1 MKVHTSLTDPP
12 TSPSSNKTA
21 SLGTFDDMA
30 ELPSNGNDAPTSTT
44 PSHSDGDTDVFQFLD
59 LPRELR
65 DAVYDLVCADDIAL
79 KPQREFQWDIDDY
92 MGIKST
98 IAALKPTTLVLSD
111 TPLYHREYPFL
122 FRIKNVQAA
131 QRCKI
136 VMLNRCNKDRC
147 VGEETDCVENHCILL
162 YELDRMVDTVE
173 ALAKQLPQSTPISVC
188 IGMWRDA
195 VAAVWPNCTHVNQG
209 MQEWM
214 DVLTGINRVSRV
226 EVFKYTA
233 PIWSAMRSSP
243 WGPSIWSVTEETD
256 LDDLWATWTREDG
269 WMSIPSERDDT
280 H

>member
-1 MKVHTSLTDPP
+1 
-12 TSPSSNKTA
+12 
-21 SLGTFDDMA
+21 MA
-30 ELPSNGNDAPTSTT
+30 EFSSNGNDAPTSTS
-44 PSHSDGDTDVFQFLD
+44 PSHSDGDTVVFRFLD

-92 MGIKST
+92 MGTKVEK
-98 IAALKPTTLVLSD
+98 AALTSLLSD
-111 TPLYHREYPFL
+111 HAGAFGYATVSQGIPVLVRL
-122 FRIKNVQAA
+122 KDVQAA

-147 VGEETDCVENHCILL
+147 AGKETDCVENHCILL
-162 YELDRMVDTVE
+162 YELDRMVETVE

-195 VAAVWPNCTHVNQG
+195 VAAVWPNCTHVDQG

-233 PIWSAMRSSP
+233 PIWSSMRSSP
-243 WGPSIWSVTEETD
+243 WDPRIWSVTEETH
-256 LDDLWATWTREDG
+256 LDDLWATWTPEDG
-269 WMSIPSERDDT
+269 WRGVSSERDNT
-280 H
+280 Y

>member
-1 MKVHTSLTDPP
+1 
-12 TSPSSNKTA
+12 
-21 SLGTFDDMA
+21 MA

-92 MGIKST
+92 MGIKVEK
-98 IAALKPTTLVLSD
+98 AALTSLL
-111 TPLYHREYPFL
+111 
-122 FRIKNVQAA
+122 
-131 QRCKI
+131 C
-136 VMLNRCNKDRC
+136 
-147 VGEETDCVENHCILL
+147 EETDCVENHCILL